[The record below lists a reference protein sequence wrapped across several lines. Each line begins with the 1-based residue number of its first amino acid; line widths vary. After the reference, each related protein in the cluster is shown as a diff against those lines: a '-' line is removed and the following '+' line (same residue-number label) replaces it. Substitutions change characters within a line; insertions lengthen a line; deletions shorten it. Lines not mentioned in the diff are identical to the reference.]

1 MGMEVIKTNISDLYI
16 VKPKVFE
23 DHRGYFFE
31 SYNKQLFLRNGIDQ
45 NFVQD
50 NESKSSKGVLRGLH
64 FQKPPFAQGK
74 LVRVMRGS
82 VLDVAV
88 DIRKGSPTYG
98 QWASVELTQDNKW
111 MYWVPPGFAH
121 GFVTLEDNTVFFY
134 KCTNVYNKES
144 EGSIL
149 WNDPDLNID
158 WKVDDPILSDKDK
171 TSPLFKDLV
180 RFRVYT
186 HTLQKNQNRF
196 FLKLIMKYVLQ
207 RPLSLQ
213 TCDL

>member
-1 MGMEVIKTNISDLYI
+1 MEIVKTKIPDLYI
-16 VKPKVFE
+16 IKPRVFE
-23 DHRGYFFE
+23 DNRGYFFE
-31 SYNKQLFLRNGIDQ
+31 SYNKNAFLINGIDQ

-64 FQKPPFAQGK
+64 FQKTPFAQGK
-74 LVRVMRGS
+74 LVRVMQGA

-88 DIRKGSPTYG
+88 DLRKSSPTYG
-98 QWASVELTQDNKW
+98 EWVAVELNHDNKW
-111 MYWVPPGFAH
+111 MYWIPPGFAH

-158 WKVDDPILSDKDK
+158 WKVTNPILSEKDLV
-171 TSPLFKDLV
+171 SPLFKDFV
-180 RFRVYT
+180 SPF
-186 HTLQKNQNRF
+186 
-196 FLKLIMKYVLQ
+196 
-207 RPLSLQ
+207 
-213 TCDL
+213 